1 MILLQKM
8 IPSYWQDALV
18 YLTAQDAV
26 MAQLIEAYPN
36 QVLKTQGNPFV
47 TLMRAVV
54 GQQISIK
61 VADAIWSRLE
71 SRIEMFSPAYFL
83 TVEED
88 LLRECGLSRP
98 KIRYLKAIA
107 LAFENQLLT
116 PDCWDR
122 MSDEEVIKQLLK
134 IRGIGQ
140 WTAEI
145 FLIFYLNRP
154 DILPL
159 SDLGFLNA
167 IKRHYG
173 CDSKAEILVIAEVW
187 QPYRTVATWYLW
199 RSLDATIVQY

>member
-1 MILLQKM
+1 M

-18 YLTAQDAV
+18 YLTAQDWV

-47 TLMRAVV
+47 TLVRAVV

-61 VADAIWSRLE
+61 AADAIWSRLE
-71 SRIEMFSPAYFL
+71 SRIEVFSPAYFL

-88 LLRECGLSRP
+88 SLRECGLSRP
-98 KIRYLKAIA
+98 KISYLKAIA

-116 PDCWDR
+116 PNCWDR
-122 MSDEEVIKQLLK
+122 MSDEEVIQQLLK

-140 WTAEI
+140 WTAEM

-159 SDLGFLNA
+159 SDMGLLNA
-167 IKRHYG
+167 IKRHYNNP
-173 CDSKAEILVIAEVW
+173 SKIMILEIAQVW
-187 QPYRTVATWYLW
+187 QPYRTVASWYLW
-199 RSLDATIVQY
+199 RSLDTMIVQY

>member
-1 MILLQKM
+1 M
-8 IPSYWQDALV
+8 IPSYWQDALI

-26 MAQLIEAYPN
+26 LAKLIDAYPN
-36 QVLKTQGNPFV
+36 EVLKNQGNPFT

-61 VADAIWSRLE
+61 AADGIWKRLE
-71 SRIEMFSPAYFL
+71 GRIEVFSPAYFL
-83 TVEED
+83 MVEED

-98 KIRYLKAIA
+98 KVSYLKAIA

-116 PDCWDR
+116 PEYWDR
-122 MSDEEVIKQLLK
+122 MSDEEVIQQLLK

-140 WTAEI
+140 WTAEM

-159 SDLGFLNA
+159 SDIGLLNA

-173 CDSKAEILVIAEVW
+173 NPSKIIILEIAEVW

-199 RSLDATIVQY
+199 RSLDATVVQY

>member
-1 MILLQKM
+1 M
-8 IPSYWQDALV
+8 IPRYWQDAQI

-26 MAQLIEAYPN
+26 LAKLINAYPN
-36 QVLKTQGNPFV
+36 EVLKTHGNPFA

-61 VADAIWSRLE
+61 AADAVWQRLE
-71 SRIEMFSPAYFL
+71 SQIEAFSPTYFL

-98 KIRYLKAIA
+98 KISYLKAIA
-107 LAFENQLLT
+107 LAFENHLLT
-116 PDCWDR
+116 PENWHS
-122 MSDEEVIKQLLK
+122 MSDDEVIKQLLK

-140 WTAEI
+140 WTAEM

-159 SDLGFLNA
+159 SDLGLLNA
-167 IKRHYG
+167 IKRHYNFQG
-173 CDSKAEILVIAEVW
+173 KENILSLAQVW

-199 RSLDATIVQY
+199 RSLDATVVQY

>member
-1 MILLQKM
+1 M
-8 IPSYWQDALV
+8 IPSYWQDALI

-26 MAQLIEAYPN
+26 LAKLIEAYPN
-36 QVLKTQGNPFV
+36 EVLTNQGNPFS
-47 TLMRAVV
+47 TLIRAVV

-61 VADAIWSRLE
+61 AADTIWYRLE
-71 SRIEMFSPAYFL
+71 SQIEAFSPAYFL

-88 LLRECGLSRP
+88 LLRECGLSRS
-98 KIRYLKAIA
+98 KISYLKAIA

-116 PDCWDR
+116 PEHWHS
-122 MSDEEVIKQLLK
+122 MSDDEVIKQLLK

-140 WTAEI
+140 WTAEM

-159 SDLGFLNA
+159 SDIGLLNA
-167 IKRHYG
+167 IKRHYV
-173 CDSKAEILVIAEVW
+173 CDNKAAILAIAEVW

-199 RSLDATIVQY
+199 RSLDAMVVQY

>member
-1 MILLQKM
+1 M
-8 IPSYWQDALV
+8 IPSYWQDALS

-26 MAQLIEAYPN
+26 LAKLIEAYPN
-36 QVLKTQGNPFV
+36 EVLKTHGNPFS

-54 GQQISIK
+54 GQQISIRA
-61 VADAIWSRLE
+61 ADAIWYRLE
-71 SRIEMFSPAYFL
+71 SQIEVFSPAYFL
-83 TVEED
+83 TVEEN

-98 KIRYLKAIA
+98 KISYLKAIA

-116 PDCWDR
+116 PDHWHK
-122 MSDEEVIKQLLK
+122 MSDDEVIKQLLK

-140 WTAEI
+140 WTAEM

-159 SDLGFLNA
+159 SDIGLLNA
-167 IKRHYG
+167 IKRHYNCQG
-173 CDSKAEILVIAEVW
+173 KENILDLAQVW

-199 RSLDATIVQY
+199 RSLDATVVQY